1 MSDYMRPATLEE
13 ALALLPGRGAG
24 ILAGGTDL
32 FAATER
38 RRLPGPVVDL
48 GAIAELRGVRAV
60 AGGTVIGAC
69 TTWDEIARDDALPP
83 ALGALRAAAREV
95 GGWQVQTRGTIAGN
109 ICNASPAAD
118 GVPPLLVLDAEVML
132 RGPEGAR
139 RLPLAAFITGP
150 RRTIRAA
157 EEIVTGIFLPA
168 AALGGRSAFLKLGA
182 RAHLVISIAM
192 VAVRLEVAERRIAR
206 AAVAVGAC
214 SAVARRLPGIEAA
227 LCGAALAEAPGRVD
241 LAAVARAL
249 DPIDDI
255 RATAAYRAEAAGELI
270 ARAVGRIAEEMA

>member
-95 GGWQVQTRGTIAGN
+95 GGWQVQTRG
-109 ICNASPAAD
+109 
-118 GVPPLLVLDAEVML
+118 
-132 RGPEGAR
+132 
-139 RLPLAAFITGP
+139 
-150 RRTIRAA
+150 
-157 EEIVTGIFLPA
+157 
-168 AALGGRSAFLKLGA
+168 
-182 RAHLVISIAM
+182 
-192 VAVRLEVAERRIAR
+192 
-206 AAVAVGAC
+206 
-214 SAVARRLPGIEAA
+214 
-227 LCGAALAEAPGRVD
+227 
-241 LAAVARAL
+241 
-249 DPIDDI
+249 
-255 RATAAYRAEAAGELI
+255 
-270 ARAVGRIAEEMA
+270 